1 MNKNLLLLPVLLM
14 PHVSKGALIASDAF
28 DYAAGALA
36 TQNGGTGF
44 SGGWGNQVAATVN
57 ATGLNYSGLATSGRS
72 ANLSGDGVSIFRGL
86 TTAGGGSGTNVWM
99 SFLIESAGGNAGI
112 SYFDGGNEQTF
123 AGRVG
128 GNGIN
133 GFGTLFYKGAGRP
146 IVDAAAGNL
155 GAPFTPASSDT
166 NSHMFVLQIDQTGA
180 TPVYRGW
187 LDPDAADLGTGAAPT
202 SGSTFTV
209 NTDTQF
215 FNYTQLRMGLFSGV
229 GASVNFDE
237 LRLGDTWA
245 DVSPA
250 GVPEPSSLL
259 LLSVGALGLLRRRR

>member
-155 GAPFTPASSDT
+155 GDSFHTGFQRYQFPYVRVANRSDGSHPGVQRLARSGCRGSWNRSRTHERQHVHGEYRHPVFQLYPAPD
-166 NSHMFVLQIDQTGA
+166 
-180 TPVYRGW
+180 
-187 LDPDAADLGTGAAPT
+187 GT
-202 SGSTFTV
+202 
-209 NTDTQF
+209 F
-215 FNYTQLRMGLFSGV
+215 FRCRCQC
-229 GASVNFDE
+229 
-237 LRLGDTWA
+237 
-245 DVSPA
+245 
-250 GVPEPSSLL
+250 
-259 LLSVGALGLLRRRR
+259 